1 VGPVS
6 VRDAILSGDGERF
19 KAALAPEV
27 VWVGVLPG
35 MLCRNREQ
43 VLATLDRA
51 GLRARTFSPEILAEE
66 DGRIVVDP
74 HAQPPTNPYPNL
86 HQVLVVTDEKIV
98 EMRDYPN
105 RESAMAALET
115 PW

>member
-1 VGPVS
+1 MGL
-6 VRDAILSGDGERF
+6 REAILAGDVEAF

-35 MLCRNREQ
+35 QLCRNRED
-43 VLATLDRA
+43 VTAILDQA
-51 GLRARTFSPEILAEE
+51 QSSRTFSPEIVAHDE
-66 DGRIVVDP
+66 GRIVVDP
-74 HAQPPTNPYPNL
+74 HLDPPPDLFPHV
-86 HQVLVVTDEKIV
+86 HQVLVVEDERIV

-105 RESAMAALET
+105 REAALAALET

>member
-1 VGPVS
+1 MS
-6 VRDAILSGDGERF
+6 NVRDAILSGDGDQF
-19 KAALAPEV
+19 KAALDPHV

-66 DGRIVVDP
+66 EGRIVVDP
-74 HAQPPTNPYPNL
+74 HAEPPTKPFPNL
-86 HQVLVVTDEKIV
+86 HQVLVVSDERIV
-98 EMRDYPN
+98 EMRDYPD
-105 RESAMAALET
+105 RKTALAALET